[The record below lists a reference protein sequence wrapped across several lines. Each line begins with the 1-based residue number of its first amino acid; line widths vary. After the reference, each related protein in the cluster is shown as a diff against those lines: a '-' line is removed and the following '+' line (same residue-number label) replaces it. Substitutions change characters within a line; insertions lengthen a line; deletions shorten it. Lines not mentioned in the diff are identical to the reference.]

1 VQVEPGAWTVILEPP
16 AFSEF
21 LALLMQHFSAQAL
34 DEGSSFLRAGLDRM
48 YFGENVNIV
57 DDYAHPLAVGMPF
70 DFEGTPKTR
79 VALVESGMARNVV
92 TDAYWA
98 RKLNLPNTGHALP
111 APGEDGPQATNVVVL
126 PGSKST
132 AQLIAETKRGL
143 LVSRFWYIRTVDQR
157 KATITGMTRDGT
169 FLIEDGKLTHGVR
182 NMRFNQSI
190 LEALRNAEFSCEL
203 ARAGGYVF
211 GMVVP
216 TAKVTGFRFSSGTE
230 F

>member
-1 VQVEPGAWTVILEPP
+1 
-16 AFSEF
+16 
-21 LALLMQHFSAQAL
+21 
-34 DEGSSFLRAGLDRM
+34 LRGGLNKP
-48 YFGENVNIV
+48 YFAENVSIV
-57 DDYAHPLAVGMPF
+57 DDYAHPLAIGMPF

-79 VALVESGMARNVV
+79 VPLVEAGVARNVV

-98 RKLNLPNTGHALP
+98 RKLNIPNTGHALV
-111 APGEDGPQATNVVVL
+111 APSPVGPQPANVVVM
-126 PGSKST
+126 PGSKTT

-157 KATITGMTRDGT
+157 KAIITGMTRDGT
-169 FLIEDGKLTHGVR
+169 FLIEDGKLVRGVR

-190 LEALRNAEFSCEL
+190 LEALRAVEFSCEL
-203 ARAGGYVF
+203 ARTGSYDF

-216 TAKVTGFRFSSGTE
+216 TAKISNFRFSSGTE